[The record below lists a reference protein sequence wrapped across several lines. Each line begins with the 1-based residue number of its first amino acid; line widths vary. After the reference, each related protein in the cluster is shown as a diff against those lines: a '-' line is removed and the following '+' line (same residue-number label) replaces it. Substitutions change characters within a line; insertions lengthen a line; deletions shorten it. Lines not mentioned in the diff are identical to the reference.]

1 MHADPWLQDR
11 GYARTGT
18 SAKIEVQGE
27 KGMNDSNRK
36 SKRYC
41 GKLQAVIL
49 DWAGTTVDYGSF
61 SPIRAMQQ
69 VFADE
74 GITLSDEEVRRDM
87 GLLKKDHIRSL
98 LHLPNVAET
107 WRRQSGRLPT
117 EADVEQLYR
126 DFQPIQMA
134 RLERDSDVIPGV
146 AEAAERMRRR
156 GLKIGSTTG
165 YTRPMLEVLLRK
177 SASQGYK
184 PDCSL
189 VPDDVGGGRPM
200 PWMCYEIALR
210 LKVFPLESFAK
221 VGDTVA
227 DTEEGLNAGMWT
239 VGVVRTGNMVGL
251 TQAEFGA
258 LSPAEQD
265 KRLQK
270 ARERLMEAGTHY
282 VIDSVSDFDPVFDEI
297 DRRLAQGER
306 P

>member
-1 MHADPWLQDR
+1 
-11 GYARTGT
+11 
-18 SAKIEVQGE
+18 
-27 KGMNDSNRK
+27 MNDFSRTCK
-36 SKRYC
+36 GYR

-69 VFADE
+69 VFRHR
-74 GITLSDEEVRRDM
+74 GIAVSDDEVRRDM

-98 LHLPNVAET
+98 LGLARVAEA
-107 WRRQSGRLPT
+107 WRQLFGR
-117 EADVEQLYR
+117 EVAESDVEQLYR
-126 DFQPIQMA
+126 EFQPVQLA
-134 RLERDSDVIPGV
+134 RLEQDSDVIPGV
-146 AEAAERMRRR
+146 AEALERMRRR

-165 YTRPMLEVLLRK
+165 YTRPMLEILLK
-177 SASQGYK
+177 KAATQGYE

-189 VPDDVGGGRPM
+189 VPDDVGEGRPL
-200 PWMCYEIALR
+200 PWMCYEIAVQ
-210 LKVFPLESFAK
+210 LKVFPLESFVK

-251 TQAEFGA
+251 TQAQFAA
-258 LSPAEQD
+258 LSPAEREA
-265 KRLQK
+265 RLESG
-270 ARERLMEAGTHY
+270 RERLIKAGTHY

-297 DRRLAQGER
+297 DARLQCGER